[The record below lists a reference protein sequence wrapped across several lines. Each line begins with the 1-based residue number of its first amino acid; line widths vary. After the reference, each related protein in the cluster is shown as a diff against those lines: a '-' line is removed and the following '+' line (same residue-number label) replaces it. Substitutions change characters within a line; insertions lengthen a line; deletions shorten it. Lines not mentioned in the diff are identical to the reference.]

1 MKGVDNMGFK
11 NKLNKMK
18 SFLFDEEEEKEVVKT
33 PKVIKEKKEERKPV
47 KVIEE
52 EYETKDND
60 DLYFEDVSETF
71 TPDVTEVKSRSVKNE
86 NEFKFPEFNDD
97 DFMVAKPKQKIE
109 VEEVK
114 SVKKD
119 ETRTLLYQ
127 GSKRKEETKK
137 FKPSPIISPIY
148 GLLDKE
154 GNTVKKDD
162 ETYDSSYL
170 DNSEPSLDM
179 VRKKAYGILDEELE
193 NTMKRLSNKTIEE
206 AEKEMEKEEELSRIK
221 QKNKKE
227 ESKVIEIPKKI
238 SYEEENDD
246 DDDMILPNLK
256 FNEIDVD
263 KELKEG
269 KTGAMKKITPKDYD
283 EEEDEEDT
291 KEQDLFN
298 LIDTMYSKEGKDK

>member
-1 MKGVDNMGFK
+1 MGFK
-11 NKLNKMK
+11 NKLSKMK
-18 SFLFDEEEEKEVVKT
+18 SFLFDEEEKEVVKT

-52 EYETKDND
+52 DYETNGND

-97 DFMVAKPKQKIE
+97 DFMVAKPKPRIE

-114 SVKKD
+114 PVKK
-119 ETRTLLYQ
+119 EEPRTLLYQ
-127 GSKRKEETKK
+127 GSKRKEESNK

-148 GLLDKE
+148 GLLDNE
-154 GNTVKKDD
+154 GNTVKKED
-162 ETYDSSYL
+162 EPYDSSYL
-170 DNSEPSLDM
+170 DKSEPSLDM
-179 VRKKAYGILDEELE
+179 VRKKAYGIIDEELE

-227 ESKVIEIPKKI
+227 ESKVIEIPKSI
-238 SYEEENDD
+238 SYDAEDDD

-263 KELKEG
+263 KEIKEG
-269 KTGAMKKITPKDYD
+269 KTGSIKKVSAKDYD
-283 EEEDEEDT
+283 EDDEEDT